1 MNLKKKRVWIYLA
14 LTLALILYVL
24 VKSVN
29 LNPLYLDGALFWAFT
44 ITVYTLVWVLTGMG
58 GVRMVQDELHRGV
71 FELVPGGKFP
81 KQAKWIIGIPWA
93 AIAVTVIGSSVFFN
107 CSAYRSQIGES
118 EIRKFSEEVQ
128 AIDISQVPV
137 VDEQLARKLADK
149 KLGERP
155 SMGSQVVLGEP
166 TIQMVDGKLQWVV
179 PLHHSGFFK
188 WLTNL
193 EGTPGYIT
201 VSATNVKDV
210 EYVDGKYL
218 KYQPGAYFFQNLT
231 RYTRFGAALFTG
243 IVDYSFE
250 LDDSGEPYW
259 VISTYKNLRGFSLPE
274 ATGVVLVH
282 ATTGETQKYAI
293 ENVPSWVDRVQPESF
308 VMQQINNRGEYING
322 FLNWANKD
330 KFRTSEGEIIV
341 YNNGQCYLFT
351 GLTSVGSDESAIGFI
366 MVNMVTKDS
375 FQYQMAGATESAAQ
389 SSAQGKVQHLK
400 YTASF
405 PLILNV
411 NSEPTYFMTLKDYEG
426 LIKQYAMV
434 SVTDYSVVGTGETI
448 QAALRDYE
456 QAIKNT
462 GAQPNLDQSAEKKS
476 VTGTVERIAAE
487 YNGDSTDYRM
497 ILSEYPNLIFNA
509 NSQLSPELALT
520 VPGDRVTL
528 EYFAE
533 DIRVTKEVGTF
544 DNLMYQQK

>member
-1 MNLKKKRVWIYLA
+1 MNLKKKRFWLYTA
-14 LTLALILYVL
+14 LTVLAALYVL
-24 VKSVN
+24 VKSIN
-29 LNPLYLDGALFWAFT
+29 LNPLYLEGALFWAFM
-44 ITVYTLVWVLTGMG
+44 ITAYTLVWILTQIG
-58 GVRMVQDELHRGV
+58 GVKIVQDEFNRSTI
-71 FELVPGGKFP
+71 EMSTGGKIP
-81 KQAKWIIGIPWA
+81 AKAKWIIAAPWA
-93 AIAVTVIGSSVFFN
+93 LIVLVMIGSSVVFN
-107 CSAYRSQIGES
+107 CKAYRSQIGES
-118 EIRKFSEEVQ
+118 EIRRFSDEVQ
-128 AIDISQVPV
+128 AIDVSQVPI
-137 VDEQLARKLADK
+137 VDEELAWKLADK

-155 SMGSQVVLGEP
+155 SLGSQVVLGTP
-166 TIQMVDGKLQWVV
+166 TIQMVNGKLQWVV
-179 PLHHSGFFK
+179 PLNHSGFFK

-231 RYTRFGAALFTG
+231 RRARFGAALFTG

-274 ATGVVLVH
+274 ATGVILLH
-282 ATTGETQKYAI
+282 ASTGEIREYTLPD
-293 ENVPSWVDRVQPESF
+293 VPSWVDRVQPESF

-330 KFRTSEGEIIV
+330 KFRTSQGEMIV

-375 FQYQMAGATESAAQ
+375 FQYQMSGATESAAQ
-389 SSAQGKVQHLK
+389 SSAEGKVQHLK

-411 NSEPTYFMTLKDYEG
+411 NGEPTYFMTLKDYER
-426 LIKQYAMV
+426 LIKQYALV
-434 SVTDYSVVGTGETI
+434 SVADYSVVGTGETI
-448 QAALRDYE
+448 QAAMRDYE
-456 QAIKNT
+456 QAARNT
-462 GAQPNLDQSAEKKS
+462 ASQPNLDQSARKKT

-487 YNGDSTDYRM
+487 YNGDSADYR
-497 ILSEYPNLIFNA
+497 IVLTEYPTLLFNV
-509 NSQLSPELALT
+509 NSQLSPELAITL
-520 VPGDRVTL
+520 PGDRVTL

-533 DIRVTKEVGTF
+533 DIRVTKEASFF
-544 DNLMYQQK
+544 DNLAYQQ